1 MARQDYYETL
11 GVERNADDAALK
23 SAYRKLALRFHP
35 DRNPDDAAAEQR
47 FKDINEAYDILKD
60 PQKRAAYDR
69 FGHDAFDGGMGAGP
83 AGAGFAG
90 AGFADIFDEVFG
102 DFMGGRRGG
111 SANQRGAD
119 LRFDMSITLEE
130 AFRGRKAN
138 VSVPAASPARPVR
151 AAARSRFAPGHL
163 RHLSRTRPGAGATG
177 FLHRRAHLRHLWR
190 RGDGDRESVRGL
202 PRQWSGQEKPVAVG
216 HHSGRRGGRDAH
228 QAVGRGRGRR
238 AGAAPGDLYIFL
250 SIDEHPFFRRDGST
264 VFCEV
269 PVSMTTAALGGAIEV
284 PTLDGPPVRVTIAP
298 GTQTGTRYRLRGK
311 GMSQLRSSVRGDFH
325 VDVVV
330 ETPVNLTQHQKQL
343 LEEFS
348 PRPEQVDQPEVGRV
362 LRPLEV
368 DLGRPARLNG
378 TPRPAQSRSRP
389 SSFEV

>member
-11 GVERNADDAALK
+11 GVDRNADDAALK

-35 DRNPDDAAAEQR
+35 DRNPDDTSAEQR
-47 FKDINEAYDILKD
+47 FKDISEAYDVLKD

-69 FGHDAFDGGMGAGP
+69 FGHDAFEGGMGGGP
-83 AGAGFAG
+83 TG

-111 SANQRGAD
+111 SASQRGAD

-130 AFRGRKAN
+130 AFRGRKAT
-138 VSVPAASPARPVR
+138 VSVPGSVNCETCSGSGAQSGSHPVTC
-151 AAARSRFAPGHL
+151 G
-163 RHLSRTRPGAGATG
+163 TC
-177 FLHRRAHLRHLWR
+177 
-190 RGDGDRESVRGL
+190 
-202 PRQWSGQEKPVAVG
+202 
-216 HHSGRRGGRDAH
+216 
-228 QAVGRGRGRR
+228 RGRGRVR
-238 AGAAPGDLYIFL
+238 AQQGFFTVERTCASCGGAGMVIENPCESCHGSGRVRKNRSLSVTIPAGVEDGTRIRLSGEGEAGIRGAPSGDLYIFL
-250 SIDEHPFFRRDGST
+250 SIDEHPFFGRDGST

-269 PVSMTTAALGGAIEV
+269 PVSMTTAALGGTIEV

-348 PRPEQVDQPEVGRV
+348 RDQSKSTSPKSAGFFDRWKSIWED
-362 LRPLEV
+362 LR
-368 DLGRPARLNG
+368 D
-378 TPRPAQSRSRP
+378 
-389 SSFEV
+389 